1 MENLMALQKYVR
13 QLRPIQENYVDHVE
27 QVQDLFEGKV
37 KAEDYEAAIVIGW
50 HKNNKTKFKLSSSG
64 ISDKVYKTVTNNPQ
78 ALDAGEKMAQQI
90 AKHFSNAGAKAEQ
103 YGRAKSTL
111 TSFWKS
117 FGASDTTPKTDI
129 LIGNKRL
136 SLKIGLAQLM
146 SGGQAESMATFYAA
160 LNSTPELKKEPQF
173 QKVNEVFESFVKST
187 LAPSQLRPIIKK
199 GDNPV
204 VNAAE
209 IAHKNCMKELG
220 LLFEQSAKFK
230 IAFAREAMS
239 GYEKYGSKSNSA
251 AEFMVVATHDGSNV
265 SIHSIDDDAYC
276 EKIANK
282 MKLQARFKTSG
293 RVLTSFKSGSNPKGK
308 TGEYNFWSVVSLIVD
323 AMETKNESLDEG
335 FLDRMKKKVK
345 SIASKV
351 IGGVKNFLTKKVSN
365 LFKFLSAIPSISVS
379 KRINFK

>member
-1 MENLMALQKYVR
+1 MALQKYVR

-50 HKNNKTKFKLSSSG
+50 HKNNKTKLKLSSSG
-64 ISDKVYKTVTNNPQ
+64 ISDKVYKAVTNNPQ
-78 ALDAGEKMAQQI
+78 VLVAGEKMAQQI
-90 AKHFSNAGAKAEQ
+90 AKHFGNAGAKAEQ
-103 YGRAKSTL
+103 YGRAKSSL

-173 QKVNEVFESFVKST
+173 QKVNQVFESFVKST

-199 GDNPV
+199 GNNPV

-209 IAHKNCMKELG
+209 TAHKDCMRELG
-220 LLFEQSAKFK
+220 ILFEQSEEFK

-282 MKLQARFKTSG
+282 MRLQARFKTSS
-293 RVLTSFKSGSNPKGK
+293 RKLKGVK

-335 FLDRMKKKVK
+335 FLDRMKEKVK

>member
-1 MENLMALQKYVR
+1 MSLRKSVR
-13 QLRPIQENYVDHVE
+13 QLRPIQENFTAPVDK
-27 QVQDLFEGKV
+27 VQNLFEAKL

-50 HKNNKTKFKLSSSG
+50 YENNNLRFRIGSSG
-64 ISDKVYKTVTNNPQ
+64 ISDKVYKTIMSNPQ
-78 ALDAGEKMAQQI
+78 ALDAGKKIAKQI
-90 AKHFSNAGAKAEQ
+90 AKYFGNPNAKAEQ
-103 YGRAKSTL
+103 YGRVKSSL
-111 TSFWKS
+111 TSFWKD

-146 SGGQAESMATFYAA
+146 SGGQSESMATFYAA
-160 LNSTPELKKEPQF
+160 LNTTPELKKDPQF
-173 QKVNEVFESFVKST
+173 AKVNEVFESFVKNT
-187 LAPSQLRPIIKK
+187 LAPSKLRPIIKK

-209 IAHKNCMKELG
+209 IAHKTCMKELG

-239 GYEKYGSKSNSA
+239 GYEKYGSESNSA
-251 AEFMVVATHDGSNV
+251 SEFMVVATPDGSKV

-276 EKIANK
+276 AKIANK
-282 MKLQARFKTSG
+282 MRLQARFKTSG
-293 RVLTSFKSGSNPKGK
+293 RTLKSFETGSNPKGK

-323 AMETKNESLDEG
+323 AMQVENESLDEG
-335 FLDRMKKKVK
+335 FFDRMKEKVK

-351 IGGVKNFLTKKVSN
+351 ISGVKNFLTTKVSN
-365 LFKFLSAIPSISVS
+365 LFKFLGAIPSISVS
-379 KRINFK
+379 NRIDFK

>member
-1 MENLMALQKYVR
+1 M
-13 QLRPIQENYVDHVE
+13 
-27 QVQDLFEGKV
+27 
-37 KAEDYEAAIVIGW
+37 
-50 HKNNKTKFKLSSSG
+50 
-64 ISDKVYKTVTNNPQ
+64 
-78 ALDAGEKMAQQI
+78 
-90 AKHFSNAGAKAEQ
+90 
-103 YGRAKSTL
+103 
-111 TSFWKS
+111 
-117 FGASDTTPKTDI
+117 
-129 LIGNKRL
+129 
-136 SLKIGLAQLM
+136 
-146 SGGQAESMATFYAA
+146 
-160 LNSTPELKKEPQF
+160 
-173 QKVNEVFESFVKST
+173 
-187 LAPSQLRPIIKK
+187 
-199 GDNPV
+199 
-204 VNAAE
+204 
-209 IAHKNCMKELG
+209 
-220 LLFEQSAKFK
+220 
-230 IAFAREAMS
+230 
-239 GYEKYGSKSNSA
+239 KSNSA

-365 LFKFLSAIPSISVS
+365 LFKFLGAIPSISVS